1 MRRIY
6 MKRNRRL
13 VESMLGGGSSI
24 ISRPS
29 LRHTIKEEEETRDRY
44 LMRSIYVLFARA
56 STD

>member
-1 MRRIY
+1 

-13 VESMLGGGSSI
+13 VESMLSGGSSI
-24 ISRPS
+24 ILRPS
-29 LRHTIKEEEETRDRY
+29 LRHIIKEEEETRDRH